1 MTVRNKQPPKNTV
14 QNFPLEKDYLANVSV
29 DCVIFGY
36 HNKELKVLC
45 SKIAGMNTWSLP
57 GGHVPKNESIEE
69 AAYRILEARTGLK
82 GIFLKQFQTFG
93 NSGRSLSSTD
103 FQFHLFNIKAADA
116 KKIRWILDNR
126 FVSICYY
133 ALTEFS
139 KVVPQ
144 PGVFDAECGWMD
156 VHKLPV
162 LLLDHKQMVQEA
174 LKTLRHQ
181 IHHEPIGLNLLPEK
195 FTLPELQALY
205 ETILGKRIDQRNFT
219 KKLLSLDI
227 VKKLNKKK
235 HIGGHRSPN
244 LYRFNKRA
252 YNHALKHEIE
262 LAF

>member
-1 MTVRNKQPPKNTV
+1 MRIRQSQKLKPTEEA
-14 QNFPLEKDYLANVSV
+14 FPLEKDYLANVSV

-45 SKIAGMNTWSLP
+45 SKIKGMNHWSLP
-57 GGHVPKNESIEE
+57 GGHVPKKEGIEE
-69 AAYRILEARTGLK
+69 AAYRILEERTGLK
-82 GIFLKQFQTFG
+82 GIFLKQFQAFG
-93 NSGRSLSSTD
+93 DKDRSLSSTD
-103 FQFHLFNIKAADA
+103 FQLHLLSIKAADA
-116 KKIRWILDNR
+116 KKIKWILENR

-144 PGVFDAECGWMD
+144 PSVFDAECRWMD
-156 VHKLPV
+156 VQKLPQ
-162 LLLDHKQMVQEA
+162 LILDHRQMVRDA

-205 ETILGKRIDQRNFT
+205 ETILGKKLDQRNFT

-227 VKKLNKKK
+227 VKKLNEKK

-252 YNHALKHEIE
+252 YNRALKNEIE